1 MIVLVWLGGCFSSG
15 VVASRWQQQSSSGR
29 CTGMV
34 VFCSP
39 VLLGLELSVRFFFP
53 VAAADLHSDVL
64 CVAIPSVALSNMKN
78 LLLRTHC
85 RFLAY

>member
-1 MIVLVWLGGCFSSG
+1 MAAAEQLRALHRDGCLLLSS
-15 VVASRWQQQSSSGR
+15 A
-29 CTGMV
+29 
-34 VFCSP
+34 P
-39 VLLGLELSVRFFFP
+39 GLELSVRLFFP

-64 CVAIPSVALSNMKN
+64 CVAIPSVALSNMKS